1 MTTQALGREGFNWFI
16 GVVEDREDPLK
27 LGRVRVRIYDIHNE
41 NKGIQPTDGLPW
53 ATIMVPP
60 TSASHQ
66 RVGITPVGLLVG
78 STVVGFFMDG
88 NDCNQPV
95 IMGTIYGIPGNKEE
109 NHEVAKEA
117 REINEVKKDYEYD
130 EDEPESPYGTKY
142 PYNKVFT
149 TEGGHVVEFDDT
161 PGNERIHIFHT
172 SGTYSEVNNEGRRV
186 DKTVG
191 DHYEIVLKDQT
202 IHILGN
208 QAVHIN
214 GDVDILVDGNYTLNV
229 VKDIVI
235 NGKTINM
242 NYGTMGAARI
252 GDTADT
258 GDDGTGGHFD
268 TNSPGT
274 NIIETGSGTVFIGD

>member
-95 IMGTIYGIPGNKEE
+95 IMGTI
-109 NHEVAKEA
+109 
-117 REINEVKKDYEYD
+117 
-130 EDEPESPYGTKY
+130 
-142 PYNKVFT
+142 
-149 TEGGHVVEFDDT
+149 T